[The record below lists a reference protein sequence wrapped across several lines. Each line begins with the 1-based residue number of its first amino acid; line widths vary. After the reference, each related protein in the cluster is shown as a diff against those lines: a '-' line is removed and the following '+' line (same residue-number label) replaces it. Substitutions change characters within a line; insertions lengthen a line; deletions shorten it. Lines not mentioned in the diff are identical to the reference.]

1 MNENLKFVLGRK
13 SLGFL
18 LVLLLFSGPLGSEEL
33 ITTVPRRTIFERYR
47 PEIKT
52 ILFAAETDLVGA
64 EPSPPAIRP
73 EQMRTRPR
81 AKEEEVDCGLYRICW
96 GDTCWSI
103 ARRHGMSLEELVALN
118 PGLDPERI
126 RSGDYL
132 IVRRMT
138 VAPSRGRSGLRSLP
152 LTLSHPLPEA
162 RLTSRFG
169 MRRGRMHWGIDLAAP
184 AGTPV
189 YAAAAGRVTF
199 SGWQTGYGLIVV
211 LDHGSYQTK
220 YAHNTENLVRV
231 GDEVRPGQPIAKV
244 GRTGNATGNH
254 LHFELV
260 INGERVDPLL
270 YLYGRVF
277 CGRG

>member
-1 MNENLKFVLGRK
+1 MFSAVKA
-13 SLGFL
+13 
-18 LVLLLFSGPLGSEEL
+18 LVSPGVASFSGPLGSEEL
-33 ITTVPRRTIFERYR
+33 IRRVPGGRFLSATGRRL
-47 PEIKT
+47 K
-52 ILFAAETDLVGA
+52 LFFSRQKPTWWGQNQARRLSGRSRCGRVPAPKEVG
-64 EPSPPAIRP
+64 
-73 EQMRTRPR
+73 
-81 AKEEEVDCGLYRICW
+81 CGLYRICW

-103 ARRHGMSLEELVALN
+103 ARRHGMSLEELVALT
-118 PGLDPERI
+118 PADPERI

-270 YLYGRVF
+270 YL
-277 CGRG
+277 